1 MSFKNTKSEV
11 MEALRNKTFRHE
23 LRQGDQKNLLQT
35 GEVTLEEA
43 LDLMARTRG
52 DQASCSKHHFDT
64 TIDVWV
70 FRPQG
75 WYIKF
80 YLQGGCWFISFHP
93 S

>member
-1 MSFKNTKSEV
+1 MGFKQAKNEV
-11 MEALRNKTFRHE
+11 MEALRNKSFRHE
-23 LRQGDQKNLLQT
+23 VRPEEKNLLQT
-35 GEVTLEEA
+35 GEVTLEVA
-43 LDLMARTRG
+43 LNLVAKTRG
-52 DQASCSKHHFDT
+52 DEAAKSKHHLDS